1 MSLGNQELYNESLYE
16 SINGENAASVS
27 RSVLAQ
33 GPEILGPKTYI
44 GFWGNNDLSLG
55 EERGNY

>member
-1 MSLGNQELYNESLYE
+1 MNPYE

-27 RSVLAQ
+27 RSVLSQ